1 MNLKELDKNLG
12 PYPFQSWKKWV
23 SLSNNLTGIYYS
35 IKNNKNLCNNKL
47 CLSFCTVEGLERL
60 EPTGKKIAAVA
71 DLLPGEA
78 EQTSIE
84 PEIKKRKRILRA
96 NIEESLLPTMHQRPG
111 TELRFTKIPETS
123 FPEDATASDITR
135 YSIDTS
141 YSLGQLILKWDR

>member
-1 MNLKELDKNLG
+1 M
-12 PYPFQSWKKWV
+12 
-23 SLSNNLTGIYYS
+23 
-35 IKNNKNLCNNKL
+35 
-47 CLSFCTVEGLERL
+47 ERL

-78 EQTSIE
+78 EQSSIE

-141 YSLGQLILKWDR
+141 YSLDQLLLKWDR